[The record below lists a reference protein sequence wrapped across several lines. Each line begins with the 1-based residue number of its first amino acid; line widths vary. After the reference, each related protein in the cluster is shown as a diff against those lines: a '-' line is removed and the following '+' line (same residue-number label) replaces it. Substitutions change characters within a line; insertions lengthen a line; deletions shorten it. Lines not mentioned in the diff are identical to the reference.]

1 MASVT
6 DHFWEFMLLWV
17 RIFKVLRTKSLTFG
31 TKALVCVLILCFY
44 LLQWPNFILG
54 SNIFWKEGQRLEWK
68 DIPEVKGTTA
78 CSSKGPKFSFQ
89 YLCNILLSLYFPF
102 HGLWCSPPPL
112 APGTHVMHKHTYKQN
127 THTREVKIENVKGV
141 KFTHI
146 NVRVCMWKRRKR
158 TKGDEGKG
166 MKERVIWPAD
176 DHNVFNPKF
185 VNITFLKSFY

>member
-31 TKALVCVLILCFY
+31 TKALVCVLILCFC

-102 HGLWCSPPPL
+102 HGLWCSPL
-112 APGTHVMHKHTYKQN
+112 SSTGTRNTRDAQTYIQAKYSYTWSEN
-127 THTREVKIENVKGV
+127 RKCKRGKVHPYKCTCMYVKEKKKNQGRRGEGNERKGYL
-141 KFTHI
+141 TS
-146 NVRVCMWKRRKR
+146 W
-158 TKGDEGKG
+158 
-166 MKERVIWPAD
+166 WPQR
-176 DHNVFNPKF
+176 F
-185 VNITFLKSFY
+185 